1 MKVNSTELQNN
12 FGKDLMLAAQEE
24 IIVTRNGRAIARLSP
39 IHEENSRNGVTSD
52 RVAETAERYT
62 FGSYGGRQASYEEYL
77 HLTQTTEDRYEY
89 IDGEIYLLASPK
101 TAHQRTLA
109 ELFGVFY
116 NWFQGK
122 KCTPLMAPYDITL
135 RRSPEDNNIV
145 QPDMMVICDL
155 EENLDE
161 NDYYKGVPA
170 LVVEILSEQTRSKDL
185 VKKLDLYMCCG
196 VTEYW
201 IVNPLNKEVV
211 VYLFADKD
219 ISNNATYHLSERAQ
233 SYIFQGLSVE
243 LAKIFK

>member
-1 MKVNSTELQNN
+1 
-12 FGKDLMLAAQEE
+12 
-24 IIVTRNGRAIARLSP
+24 
-39 IHEENSRNGVTSD
+39 
-52 RVAETAERYT
+52 
-62 FGSYGGRQASYEEYL
+62 
-77 HLTQTTEDRYEY
+77 
-89 IDGEIYLLASPK
+89 
-101 TAHQRTLA
+101 
-109 ELFGVFY
+109 
-116 NWFQGK
+116 
-122 KCTPLMAPYDITL
+122 
-135 RRSPEDNNIV
+135 
-145 QPDMMVICDL
+145 MMVICDL